1 MAYRVSREKFEEL
14 AEEAFESLPDVYLH
28 YFDNITIMVED
39 HPSPEDL
46 RGLGK
51 EEGLLLGLF
60 SGVPYPAKSGFFDL
74 PQPLP
79 DKIMLYQRNLE
90 SISSSEQ
97 ELVKEIRKTL
107 MHEVGHYFGLS
118 EDDLRKY
125 E

>member
-14 AEEAFESLPDVYLH
+14 AEQALDGLPEEYLH

-46 RGLGK
+46 RRLAK
-51 EEGLLLGLF
+51 EKGLLLGLF
-60 SGVPYPAKSGFFDL
+60 SGVPYPHKGGFFDM
-74 PQPLP
+74 PQPVP
-79 DKIMLYQRNLE
+79 DKIVLYQRNLE
-90 SISSSEQ
+90 AISSSET
-97 ELVKEIRKTL
+97 ELVDEIRKTL
-107 MHEVGHYFGLS
+107 IHEVGHYFGLS